1 VNDSSTAQRP
11 NAALIRLGVVAFTWF
26 AAWGISS
33 VVISWIG
40 TKQLQLSGRPFSWI
54 QMSPQLPPLV
64 LLMVGGA
71 IADRVDP
78 RRLIQ
83 AVHLGTLVPVA
94 LFAGAVIAG
103 AVSLP
108 LLVGYGLC
116 LGVGSAFAAPPRDG
130 LLSHVAGSNLMAA
143 VTALTIAQFGGQA
156 AGSLGGGR
164 AEALGIP
171 AMLAL
176 QAALLAIGAAAAR
189 GLPRIERASA
199 APRPG
204 AWLEG
209 ARTVARTPA
218 LRVPVGLTTAI
229 GVFFMGPFIVGFPI
243 IVRDFYQGGAAEL
256 GWILA
261 TFPLGTILGSL
272 AIRARGGIA
281 RKGRA
286 MLLAMTNGALNLTLL
301 SAGLPYWGF
310 LLCALAWG
318 TGGAVFINSSRA
330 LVQQTAPPEQRGRIL
345 AVYQL
350 GFVGSGPIGMAL
362 TGALVD
368 AFDPLTALRICAAC
382 MALVIASAAAFS
394 SARKL

>member
-1 VNDSSTAQRP
+1 VNDSASQRP
-11 NAALIRLGVVAFTWF
+11 SSALIRLGVVAFSWF

-40 TKQLQLSGRPFSWI
+40 TKQLQLSGRQFSWI

-83 AVHLGTLVPVA
+83 AVHLGTIVPVA
-94 LFAGAVIAG
+94 LFAAAVIAG

-130 LLSHVAGSNLMAA
+130 LLSHVAGANLMAA

-156 AGSLGGGR
+156 LGSLGGGR
-164 AEALGIP
+164 AEAIGIP
-171 AMLAL
+171 AMLAV
-176 QAALLAIGAAAAR
+176 QAALLVLGAFAAR
-189 GLPRIERASA
+189 GLPRVERGRSA
-199 APRPG
+199 AQPG
-204 AWLEG
+204 AWFAG

-243 IVRDFYQGGAAEL
+243 IVRDFYEGGAAEL

-286 MLLAMTNGALNLTLL
+286 MLLAMTNGALNLALL

-330 LVQQTAPPEQRGRIL
+330 LVQETAPPDQRGRVL

-350 GFVGSGPIGMAL
+350 GFIGSGPIGMAL
-362 TGALVD
+362 TGFLVD
-368 AFDPLTALRICAAC
+368 AFDPLSALRICAAC
-382 MALVIASAAAFS
+382 MAVVIACVATLS
-394 SARKL
+394 SARRL

>member
-1 VNDSSTAQRP
+1 VNDSASQRP
-11 NAALIRLGVVAFTWF
+11 SSALIRLGVVAFSWF

-40 TKQLQLSGRPFSWI
+40 TKQLQLSGRQFSWI

-83 AVHLGTLVPVA
+83 AVHLGTIVPVA
-94 LFAGAVIAG
+94 LFAAAVIAG

-130 LLSHVAGSNLMAA
+130 LLSHVAGANLMAA

-156 AGSLGGGR
+156 LGSLGGGR
-164 AEALGIP
+164 AEAIGIP
-171 AMLAL
+171 AMLAV
-176 QAALLAIGAAAAR
+176 QAALLVLGAFAAR
-189 GLPRIERASA
+189 GLPRVERGRSA
-199 APRPG
+199 AQPG
-204 AWLEG
+204 AWFAG

-243 IVRDFYQGGAAEL
+243 IVRDFYEGGAAEL

-286 MLLAMTNGALNLTLL
+286 MLHAMTNGALNLALL

-330 LVQQTAPPEQRGRIL
+330 LVQETAPPDQRGRVL

-350 GFVGSGPIGMAL
+350 GFIGSGPIGMAL
-362 TGALVD
+362 TGFLVD
-368 AFDPLTALRICAAC
+368 AFDPLSALRICAAC
-382 MALVIASAAAFS
+382 MAVVIACVATLS
-394 SARKL
+394 SARRL